1 MSNLTIAIN
10 NEHIHQQKLMYIRCG
25 ETIIPTTINLPQCT
39 FSSSPSVTTWNHQHL
54 TYDMSTLMQM
64 PSYST
69 WAHLSCAT
77 HFLLILSTQIDI
89 KKSSQ
94 HNQNWMSLI
103 LTWWYTNIYSPYH
116 YSSPL
121 NTIIIYMLYLKLS
134 ILSIVL
140 DLRLFPK
147 P

>member
-39 FSSSPSVTTWNHQHL
+39 FSSSPSVTPWNHQCL

-64 PSYST
+64 LSYST
-69 WAHLSCAT
+69 WAHVSCAT
-77 HFLLILSTQIDI
+77 HFLHILSTPIGI

-94 HNQNWMSLI
+94 HNQIWTLLI
-103 LTWWYTNIYSPYH
+103 LTLWYTNISSPYH

-121 NTIIIYMLYLKLS
+121 DTIIIYMLYLKLL

-140 DLRLFPK
+140 ELRLFPK